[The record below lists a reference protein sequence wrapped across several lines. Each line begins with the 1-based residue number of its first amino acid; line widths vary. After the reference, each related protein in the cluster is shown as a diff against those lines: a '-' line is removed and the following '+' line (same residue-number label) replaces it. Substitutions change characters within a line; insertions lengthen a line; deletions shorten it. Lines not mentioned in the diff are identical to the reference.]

1 MKDYKKDI
9 LAMKTS
15 EELSSFETDLL
26 ISLRN
31 EFYNKLL
38 ENEEVKSHIAKLLD
52 VPADQIENALMINGF
67 PPLDDFDED

>member
-1 MKDYKKDI
+1 MKDYKNDI

-15 EELSSFETDLL
+15 EELEDLESTVL
-26 ISLRN
+26 YSYRN

-38 ENEEVKSHIAKLLD
+38 EDEKVKNHIAKILD
-52 VPADQIENALMINGF
+52 VPVEQIDNVLMINGN